1 MCLQPAGS
9 KYFFT
14 IRQEEVLGASV
25 DTLCT
30 DHCQRCAQITVTVD
44 KLCSD
49 HRRRCAQITFTVT
62 VHCHCH
68 CHCLCRHTVL
78 RSPRLQGLFL
88 LSQYISAAFLYL
100 STKMWLSFILVQKCG
115 CPSSQVQ
122 KCGFSSSRV
131 LPQKSCFTVGRPE
144 EITQMND
151 V

>member
-78 RSPRLQGLFL
+78 RS
-88 LSQYISAAFLYL
+88 LSTVCSDHFHCHCHFDTLCSDHRGFKVCSFYL
-100 STKMWLSFILVQKCG
+100 STSVRLSFILVQKCG
-115 CPSSQVQ
+115 FPLS
-122 KCGFSSSRV
+122 
-131 LPQKSCFTVGRPE
+131 
-144 EITQMND
+144 
-151 V
+151 

>member
-1 MCLQPAGS
+1 
-9 KYFFT
+9 
-14 IRQEEVLGASV
+14 VLRSPSTV
-25 DTLCT
+25 CSNHF
-30 DHCQRCAQITVTVD
+30 HCHCPLPLPLSLSLSTHCAQITVDGV
-44 KLCSD
+44 LRS
-49 HRRRCAQITFTVT
+49 
-62 VHCHCH
+62 
-68 CHCLCRHTVL
+68 LSLSLSLRHTVL